1 MTTRSVSLIRCKVC
15 ITYNVKKKTTPWPV
29 EIESVS
35 RGSKVLNLYVIVIL
49 MEMLLQPTEAKSFS
63 FIVI

>member
-15 ITYNVKKKTTPWPV
+15 ITYNVKKKPL
-29 EIESVS
+29 
-35 RGSKVLNLYVIVIL
+35 RGQSKSKAYLVVRKYYNLYVIVIL
-49 MEMLLQPTEAKSFS
+49 MEMLLQPTEAKIFS